1 MLSHCCQRKF
11 FMWHATRQKKVELP
25 SRFNPFNS
33 STLLTFNMQATRKS
47 STHFIQPVFA
57 TTEIISLGSSDVEC
71 CFVWRATS
79 HPAPQIYGWSPQRA
93 PYRHSLLLK
102 FLHISSFTY
111 CMMILYPSPISCPF
125 LICNKICIKNKTSAA
140 TPKNCCV
147 RIYFVFFLFWKGQ
160 GLCCYFSS
168 LVTLLDP
175 AHKDIY
181 ANCAPLGS
189 RPSMRI

>member
-1 MLSHCCQRKF
+1 MQQGRRKWNSLPASTLSTAQHFWLLICK
-11 FMWHATRQKKVELP
+11 LP
-25 SRFNPFNS
+25 ENPQPILSNPFFS
-33 STLLTFNMQATRKS
+33 
-47 STHFIQPVFA
+47 

-111 CMMILYPSPISCPF
+111 CMMILYPSPIFCPF